1 MTHAPP
7 GTEIVSGI
15 ESAPREVVLVG
26 GGHAHVEVLRQFGM
40 RPDPRVNFTLL
51 SPDSLAPYSGML
63 PGHIAGHYSYYDAHL
78 DLRAIARYAGCRFFH
93 DEAVGID
100 LQAKTVICAE
110 RPPVPFDF
118 LSINVGS
125 IPVMDNVPSAR
136 EYALPAKP
144 VDLFLEGWHEI
155 AGRVQEAAGRFRI
168 VVVGAGVGGIEL
180 TLSMQYF
187 LLSLLDRKGIHSEGL
202 EFLIVDKSSDIAPTH
217 NPGVR
222 RRLRRVLERRGVT
235 LALREEVARVSKG
248 GLECTSGEVF
258 QYDAL
263 MWTTH
268 AAPRDWIREAGFA
281 TNDGG
286 FLAVNEYLQSVSHDF
301 VFGAGDCVSMGGSPR
316 PKSGV
321 FAVRQGPYLGEN
333 LRRAVRGEA
342 LQRFAPQKK
351 FLSLIGTGDE
361 NAIASRGRFSWE
373 GPRLWRWKRR
383 IDTEWMAKYRGLK
396 RMGGTMPQR
405 TSGEVMACGGCGCK
419 AGPAVLRG
427 VFERLRVEHGPDVVI
442 GLDSPDDAAITRPE
456 PGQLTVHTV
465 DFFRAFVDDPYL
477 LGRITAQHAMNDVY
491 AMGGTPRHALAQ
503 VMLAESDAPRAE
515 TVLFDFLAGGVAA
528 LKEHGAT
535 LIGGHTTEG
544 MEMTVGFT
552 ITGSV
557 GESAIIS
564 KSGARP
570 GDRLVLTKPL
580 GTGIVLAAAMR
591 GEARGDWE
599 DAAIASMLT
608 SNAAAARILAEHG
621 ATACTDVSGFGLA
634 GHLLEILEASK
645 VGGDLNPELLPALH
659 GALEASQRGV
669 RSTMFPKNE
678 SVAASID
685 GAEAFRGRPQYDLL
699 FDPQTSGGLI
709 ASVPEAR
716 AESAIAALRAVGYG
730 RAIVIGRVAASSP
743 RRLRLVGVG

>member
-1 MTHAPP
+1 GGRSDAQP
-7 GTEIVSGI
+7 GSQ
-15 ESAPREVVLVG
+15 VG
-26 GGHAHVEVLRQFGM
+26 GGHAHVEVLRQFEM
-40 RPDPRVNFTLL
+40 RPDPRVNFTLV

-63 PGHIAGHYSYYDAHL
+63 PGHIAGHYSYYDSHL

-125 IPVMDNVPSAR
+125 IPVMDNVPGAR

-144 VDLFLEGWHEI
+144 VDRFLEGWREI

-180 TLSMQYF
+180 TLSMQHF
-187 LLSLLDRKGIHSEGL
+187 LQSLLDRKGIHSDGL
-202 EFLIVDKSSDIAPTH
+202 EFLILDKSSDITPTH

-222 RRLRRVLERRGVT
+222 RRLRRVLERRGVN

-258 QYDAL
+258 HYDAL
-263 MWTTH
+263 IWTTH
-268 AAPRDWIREAGFA
+268 AAPREWIREAGFA

-286 FLAVNEYLQSVSHDF
+286 FLAVNEFLQSVSHEF
-301 VFGAGDCVSMGGSPR
+301 VLGAGDCVSMGGSPR

-321 FAVRQGPYLGEN
+321 FAVRQGPYLADN
-333 LRRAVRGEA
+333 IRRAVRGEA
-342 LQRFAPQKK
+342 LQPFAPQKR

-361 NAIASRGRFSWE
+361 NAIASRGPFSWE
-373 GPRLWRWKRR
+373 GPRVWKWKRR
-383 IDTEWMAKYRGLK
+383 IDTEWMAKYRNL
-396 RMGGTMPQR
+396 RQMSSTTPMR
-405 TSGEVMACGGCGCK
+405 SEVMACGGCGCK

-477 LGRITAQHAMNDVY
+477 LGRITALHAMNDVY
-491 AMGGTPRHALAQ
+491 AMGGSPRHALAQ
-503 VMLAESDAPRAE
+503 VMLAESDASRAE
-515 TVLFDFLAGGVAA
+515 TVLFDFLAGGVAT
-528 LKEHGAT
+528 LKEHGAV

-557 GESAIIS
+557 REDAIIS

-580 GTGIVLAAAMR
+580 GTGIILAAAMR

-599 DAAIASMLT
+599 DAAIAAMLT
-608 SNAAAARILAEHG
+608 SNAAAARILADHG

-634 GHLLEILEASK
+634 GHLLEILEASN
-645 VGGDLNPELLPALH
+645 VGAELNPELLPALP
-659 GALEASQRGV
+659 GALEAAQAGV

-678 SVAASID
+678 SAAANID
-685 GAEAFRGRPQYDLL
+685 GAETIRGRPQYDLL

-709 ASVPEAR
+709 AKLIFDVEQ
-716 AESAIAALRAVGYG
+716 IAG
-730 RAIVIGRVAASSP
+730 
-743 RRLRLVGVG
+743 